1 MMDSNL
7 SKMKRVEL
15 VKQLNENLILISN
28 KDLELKNI
36 KKLNNELESQVKIE
50 NQNNTIF
57 SDEYNKLCKDLEK
70 AIRSNQELID
80 KSKQLDENIQGIQKK
95 IDEDNN

>member
-1 MMDSNL
+1 MDSNL